1 MYTSMHM
8 AQWAARLCLASG
20 SNRPARAQV
29 NSGFFYSNA
38 EQREQLVAAER
49 AVTDDR
55 VRRVIQLKQEVRAAW
70 VDTGARCALRH
81 GVSGSDSGCVAPAW
95 FWGDGRKATFGCLK
109 LLSAAA
115 LPAQHQA
122 SPSPLSPAGWGA
134 DGQVQHGNV
143 APLPA
148 VMQKSAAS
156 WAVLG
161 GLRGLF
167 PAMPQH

>member
-8 AQWAARLCLASG
+8 AQWAARPCLASG

-70 VDTGARCALRH
+70 VDSGARCALRH
-81 GVSGSDSGCVAPAW
+81 GVSGSDSGCVAPAC
-95 FWGDGRKATFGCLK
+95 FWGDGRKATSSCLK

-115 LPAQHQA
+115 LRECQ
-122 SPSPLSPAGWGA
+122 PSTRQLRVHSLLQDGVQTGKSSMAMLHRCRLSCKSQLQV
-134 DGQVQHGNV
+134 GQCWVD
-143 APLPA
+143 
-148 VMQKSAAS
+148 
-156 WAVLG
+156 
-161 GLRGLF
+161 
-167 PAMPQH
+167 